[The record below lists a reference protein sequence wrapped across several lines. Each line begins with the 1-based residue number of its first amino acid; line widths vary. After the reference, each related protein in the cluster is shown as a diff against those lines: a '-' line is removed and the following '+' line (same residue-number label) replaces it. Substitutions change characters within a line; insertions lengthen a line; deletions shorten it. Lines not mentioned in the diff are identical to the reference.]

1 MTGLESIYLQKFDK
15 TQGTQMRQ
23 VHSKAKFR
31 NTINQFVDDP
41 ELLADD
47 GIEHYKSNEMSM
59 MVAKKLD
66 RLQKQYVTTNS
77 ANRLSNLPIT
87 SMGFS

>member
-1 MTGLESIYLQKFDK
+1 
-15 TQGTQMRQ
+15 
-23 VHSKAKFR
+23 
-31 NTINQFVDDP
+31 VDDP